1 MDVEKEME
9 FQSQEVF
16 SQLSLVLKNTKTSL
30 DSIKTTCQWLMN
42 IFNGFG
48 SAYATL
54 HSDIGLGVEW
64 ITWVPETLFNEKIRE
79 VDFSEMILKYQNMR
93 ESAIIPASDV
103 KTLNQ
108 LSLHWVERNQIRDAL
123 ALPFFYNQDVNG
135 LFLIYRQD
143 QQPEFTIEEVQLA
156 SIISKLISRVLELQ
170 ILLENTEQK
179 IIEQDQMLRASLS
192 MTDSLNLEEVLTAIL
207 KNALQ
212 LLPEANDAHIFLYEN
227 ERLKFG
233 AAMFQNGTVG
243 HVWAE
248 PREDGLTYNVAR
260 KGKMI
265 LVDNMK
271 ADPLYINS
279 PQEWHGSII
288 GIPLIDKD
296 IVVGV
301 MTLAKLTTKK
311 FSPKEI
317 TILNRLA
324 DQAARVIQNVNI
336 HSLISLQAY
345 TDPLTAIPNRR
356 AFEWEASKLLEMSTR
371 YEHSFSVAMLD
382 LNGFKRINDSYGH
395 ATGDDCLRIL
405 THCMKN
411 AIRKT
416 DFLARFGGDEFII
429 LFPETANDLA
439 NQVAKKL
446 QKRVAQCQIPIAPNK
461 IETLTV
467 SYGLATFPDDS
478 NLISKLIELADNRL
492 YASKNKSK

>member
-1 MDVEKEME
+1 M
-9 FQSQEVF
+9 
-16 SQLSLVLKNTKTSL
+16 
-30 DSIKTTCQWLMN
+30 
-42 IFNGFG
+42 
-48 SAYATL
+48 
-54 HSDIGLGVEW
+54 
-64 ITWVPETLFNEKIRE
+64 
-79 VDFSEMILKYQNMR
+79 
-93 ESAIIPASDV
+93 
-103 KTLNQ
+103 
-108 LSLHWVERNQIRDAL
+108 
-123 ALPFFYNQDVNG
+123 
-135 LFLIYRQD
+135 
-143 QQPEFTIEEVQLA
+143 
-156 SIISKLISRVLELQ
+156 
-170 ILLENTEQK
+170 LENTEQK

-227 ERLKFG
+227 ECLKFG

-243 HVWAE
+243 NVWAE
-248 PREDGLTYNVAR
+248 PRQDGLTYNVAR

-271 ADPLYINS
+271 ADPLYTNS
-279 PQEWHGSII
+279 PEEWHGSII

-301 MTLAKLTTKK
+301 MTLAKLTTRK
-311 FSPKEI
+311 FNPKEI

-324 DQAARVIQNVNI
+324 DQAARVIQNVNV

-371 YEHSFSVAMLD
+371 YAHSFSIAMLD

-416 DFLARFGGDEFII
+416 DFLARYGGDEFII
-429 LFPETANDLA
+429 LFPETA
-439 NQVAKKL
+439 
-446 QKRVAQCQIPIAPNK
+446 I
-461 IETLTV
+461 
-467 SYGLATFPDDS
+467 
-478 NLISKLIELADNRL
+478 
-492 YASKNKSK
+492 

>member
-1 MDVEKEME
+1 MDTVNELQ
-9 FQSQEVF
+9 FQSREIF
-16 SQLSLVLKNTKTSL
+16 SQLSLLLKNTKSSHDLIETIS
-30 DSIKTTCQWLMN
+30 QWLLTT
-42 IFNGFG
+42 FNGFG

-54 HSDIGLGVEW
+54 HSDSGLGVEW
-64 ITWVPETLFNEKIRE
+64 ITWVPDTLFNEKIRE
-79 VDFSEMILKYQNMR
+79 VDFSGMILKYQNMH
-93 ESAIIPASDV
+93 ESAVIPASDV

-108 LSLHWVERNQIRDAL
+108 LSFVWVERNQIRDAL

-143 QQPEFTIEEVQLA
+143 QQPEFTIEEIQTA
-156 SIISKLISRVLELQ
+156 TIISKLTSRVLELQ
-170 ILLENTEQK
+170 VKLENTEQK

-207 KNALQ
+207 RNALQ

-227 ERLKFG
+227 ECLKFG
-233 AAMFQNGTVG
+233 AAMFQNGTSG
-243 HVWAE
+243 NVWAE
-248 PREDGLTYNVAR
+248 PRQNGLTYNVAR

-265 LVDNMK
+265 LVDNIK
-271 ADPLYINS
+271 ADPLFKDS
-279 PQEWHGSII
+279 PKEWHGSII

-301 MTLAKLTTKK
+301 MTLAKLTARK
-311 FSPKEI
+311 FSSKEI

-324 DQAARVIQNVNI
+324 DQAARVIQNVNV

-356 AFEWEASKLLEMSTR
+356 AFEWEASKLLEMSNR
-371 YEHSFSVAMLD
+371 YAHSFSIAMLD

-405 THCMKN
+405 THCMRN

-429 LFPETANDLA
+429 LFPETAIDLA
-439 NQVAKKL
+439 EQVAKKL
-446 QKRVAQCQIPIAPNK
+446 QKRVAQCQIPIAPGK

-467 SYGLATFPDDS
+467 SYGLATYPNDS

-492 YASKNKSK
+492 YAAKNKTK